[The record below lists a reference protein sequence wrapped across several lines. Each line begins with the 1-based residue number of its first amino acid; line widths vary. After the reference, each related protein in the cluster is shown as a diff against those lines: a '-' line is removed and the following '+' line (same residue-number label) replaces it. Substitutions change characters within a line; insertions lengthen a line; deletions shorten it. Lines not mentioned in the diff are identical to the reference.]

1 METVCAYFPT
11 PFVDLQPGQA
21 EALLAEYPTR
31 LINSKR
37 GVIQLVTPVE
47 EAFLAG
53 IPNHNIIFIFPERP
67 LLDLKDPF
75 WGFEMP
81 LPLFSNNV
89 KMKPI
94 ERFRKH

>member
-21 EALLAEYPTR
+21 EALLAENPTR

-37 GVIQLVTPVE
+37 GVIQLVTPAE
-47 EAFLAG
+47 EAFLTR
-53 IPNHNIIFIFPERP
+53 IPTNNIIFIFPEWP
-67 LLDLKDPF
+67 LLDQKDPF
-75 WGFEMP
+75 CGFEMP
-81 LPLFSNNV
+81 LPQFSNNV
-89 KMKPI
+89 KMKSI